1 MFELDAQ
8 HIRMGQHATDKDSAL
23 VMLGEALVAD
33 GLVAPGYV
41 EGLRAR
47 EAQGSTYLGQGI
59 AIPHGTPQTRDQ
71 VFTTGVRIMQF
82 PKGVNW
88 GEGQTAYLAIAI
100 AAKSDEHLRILQLL
114 TRALGEQSLDEA
126 IRQAESAEAIVHL
139 LHGAP
144 QEVELDDQL
153 VRLQVEADD
162 LEELAWT
169 GARLLKK
176 TQCVEIGFAGAL
188 QTGVP
193 LPLGEGLWWLH
204 SDQAVSRPGLAF
216 VTPSRPLVL
225 DGQPLKG
232 LFCLASLGE
241 AHRDLLE
248 RLCDLLIAGRGQEL
262 SQATSSRAVLEA
274 LGGEVAP
281 DWPTARVI
289 LANAHGLHA
298 RPAKELARMAKA
310 STGDIRVRV
319 DGGAPVSAKSLS
331 RLLALGAR
339 RGQVLEFLAE
349 PGTDA
354 EAALN
359 DLVEAVKAGLG
370 EEVEPISAATGEQ
383 SRSPAPVQT
392 NILARAVDTSPL
404 NAGDMLKAIAA
415 APGLAVGPAY
425 VVAQQHFDF
434 PSEGDGVAAE
444 TERLETALAAVRAD
458 IDALISRSEVGAI
471 RDIFLTHLEML
482 DDPDLREGVQARLAR
497 NVSAA
502 AAWSAQIEEAAAQQE
517 ALKDALLAE
526 RAADLR
532 DVGRR
537 VLGHICG
544 VAAVSEPSEPYVLVM
559 DEVGPGDVARLDRA
573 RVAGILTARGG
584 ASSHSAIVSRA
595 LGIPAVV
602 GAGARVLELAPQ
614 TVLLLDGDHGQVEV
628 GPNAVRVEQVRI
640 EREVLEQRRQKA
652 EAKRFE
658 PAVTRDGHRIE
669 VAANLGNTADAASV
683 VEQGAEAVGLLRTEL
698 VFMSHDAAPDE
709 HAQEQDYRRVLD
721 ALDGRP
727 LVVRTLDVGGDKPL
741 PYMPIP
747 AEENPFLGIRGIRL
761 TLRCPEILETQL
773 RALLRAAEGRP
784 LRIMFPMVGRVE
796 EWREARDI
804 LDRLRQEIPAVNLQV
819 GIMIEVPSAA
829 LLAPVLAQEVDFF
842 SVGTNDLTQY
852 ALAIDRGHPLLSGEA
867 DGLHPSVLRL
877 IDMTVQAAHAYGKW
891 VGVCGELAADP
902 LAVPLL
908 MGLGVDE
915 LSVSARSIPLV
926 KARVRELDFSAAQYC
941 AQQALKLATAGEV
954 RASVEAMQ

>member
-8 HIRMGQHATDKDSAL
+8 HIRMGQQAADKDSAL
-23 VMLGEALVAD
+23 ALLGEALVAD
-33 GLVAPGYV
+33 GLVAPGYID
-41 EGLRAR
+41 GLRAR

-59 AIPHGTPQTRDQ
+59 AIPHGTPQTRDH

-82 PKGVNW
+82 PDGVSW

-114 TRALGEQSLDEA
+114 TRALGEKSLDEA
-126 IRQAESAEAIVHL
+126 IRRAESAEAIVQL

-144 QEVELDDQL
+144 QELELDDQL
-153 VRLQVEADD
+153 VRLHVEADD
-162 LEELAWT
+162 LEDLAWE

-176 TQCVEIGFAGAL
+176 TQCVEAGFAGAL

-204 SDQAVSRPGLAF
+204 SDHAVSRPGLAF
-216 VTPSRPLVL
+216 VTPAAPVTLE
-225 DGQPLKG
+225 GQPVKG

-248 RLCDLLIAGRGQEL
+248 RLCDLLIAGRAQEL

-281 DWPTARVI
+281 DWPSASVV

-298 RPAKELARMAKA
+298 RPAKELARVAKA
-310 STGDIRVRV
+310 STGEVRVRV
-319 DGGAPVSAKSLS
+319 DGGTAVSAKSLS

-354 EAALN
+354 EALLG
-359 DLVEAVKAGLG
+359 DLVAAVEAGLG
-370 EEVEPISAATGEQ
+370 EEVEPISANTQPTHA
-383 SRSPAPVQT
+383 AVPVET
-392 NILARAVDTSPL
+392 NILARAEDTAPL
-404 NAGDMLKAIAA
+404 ASGDTFKAIAA

-434 PSEGDGVAAE
+434 PAEGEGAAAE
-444 TERLETALAAVRAD
+444 TERLEAALAAVRTE
-458 IDALISRSEVGAI
+458 IDALISRSEAGAI

-482 DDPDLREGVQARLAR
+482 DDPDLREGVQTRLKR
-497 NVSAA
+497 NASAA
-502 AAWSAQIEEAAAQQE
+502 AAWNAQIEEAAAQQE
-517 ALKDALLAE
+517 SLKDALLAE

-537 VLGHICG
+537 VLGHLCG
-544 VAAVSEPSEPYVLVM
+544 VGSASEPSEPYVLVM
-559 DEVGPGDVARLDRA
+559 DEVGPGDVARLDRD

-595 LGIPAVV
+595 LGIPAIV
-602 GAGARVLELAPQ
+602 GAGPRVLNLAPQ
-614 TVLLLDGDHGQVEV
+614 TILLLDGDHGFVEV
-628 GPNAVRVEQVRI
+628 GPDAARIEQVRVE
-640 EREVLEQRRQKA
+640 REVREHRRQEA

-658 PAVTRDGHRIE
+658 SAVTRDGHRIE
-669 VAANLGNTADAASV
+669 VAANLGNTADAPAV

-698 VFMSHDAAPDE
+698 VFMSHDSAPDE
-709 HAQEQDYRRVLD
+709 QAQEKDYRRVLD

-761 TLRCPEILETQL
+761 TLRCPEVLETQL

-796 EWREARDI
+796 EWRQARDI
-804 LDRLRQEIPAVNLQV
+804 LNRLRQEIPAVNLQV

-877 IDMTVQAAHAYGKW
+877 IDMTVQAAHAHGKW

-926 KARVRELDFSAAQYC
+926 KARVRELDFVAAQAC
-941 AQQALKLATAGEV
+941 AQRALALATADEV

>member
-8 HIRMGQHATDKDSAL
+8 HIRMGQQAADKDSAL
-23 VMLGEALVAD
+23 AMLGEALVQD
-33 GLVAPGYV
+33 GLVAPGYID
-41 EGLRAR
+41 GLRAR

-82 PKGVNW
+82 PEGVSW

-114 TRALGEQSLDEA
+114 TRALGEKSLDEA
-126 IRQAESAEAIVHL
+126 IRRADSAEAIVQL

-144 QEVELDDQL
+144 QELELDDQL
-153 VRLQVEADD
+153 VRLHVEVND
-162 LEELAWT
+162 LEELAWQ
-169 GARLLKK
+169 GARLLKQ
-176 TQCVEIGFAGAL
+176 TQCVETGFAGAL
-188 QTGVP
+188 QTNVP
-193 LPLGEGLWWLH
+193 LPLGDGLWWLH
-204 SDQAVSRPGLAF
+204 SDHSVTRPGLAF
-216 VTPSRPLVL
+216 VTPEQPLTFE
-225 DGQPLKG
+225 GQPLEG

-248 RLCDLLIAGRGQEL
+248 RLCELLIAGRGQEL
-262 SQATSSRAVLEA
+262 SHATSSRAVLEA

-281 DWPTARVI
+281 DWPSARVV
-289 LANAHGLHA
+289 LPNAHGLHA
-298 RPAKELARMAKA
+298 RPAKELARLAKA
-310 STGDIRVRV
+310 SSGDIRVRV
-319 DGGAPVSAKSLS
+319 DEGAPVSAKSLS

-354 EAALN
+354 EAALS
-359 DLVEAVKAGLG
+359 DLVAAVEAGLG
-370 EEVEPISAATGEQ
+370 EEVEPISAA
-383 SRSPAPVQT
+383 SAAPLTATPVIET
-392 NILARAVDTSPL
+392 NILARGENTSPL
-404 NAGDMLKAIAA
+404 TAGDTFSAIAA

-425 VVAQQHFDF
+425 VIAEQRFDF
-434 PSEGDGVAAE
+434 AAEGEGVAVE
-444 TERLETALAAVRAD
+444 MERLERALAAVRTE
-458 IDALISRSEVGAI
+458 IDALITRSEAGPI

-482 DDPDLREGVQARLAR
+482 DDPDLREGVQLRMKR
-497 NVSAA
+497 NASAA
-502 AAWSAQIEEAAAQQE
+502 AAWSAQIDEAAAQQE

-544 VAAVSEPSEPYVLVM
+544 VALASEPDEPYVLVM

-573 RVAGILTARGG
+573 RVCGILTARGG

-602 GAGARVLELAPQ
+602 GAGSRVLALAPK
-614 TVLLLDGDHGQVEV
+614 TALLVDGDHGHVEIAPDATRIEQVQVE
-628 GPNAVRVEQVRI
+628 RQVR
-640 EREVLEQRRQKA
+640 ERQRKEA
-652 EAKRFE
+652 EARRFE
-658 PAVTRDGHRIE
+658 PAITRDGKRIE
-669 VAANLGNTADAASV
+669 VAANLGNTADAAAV

-709 HAQEQDYRRVLD
+709 AQQERDYRRVLD

-761 TLRCPEILETQL
+761 TLRCPEVLETQL
-773 RALLRAAEGRP
+773 RALLRAADGRP

-796 EWREARDI
+796 EWRQARDI
-804 LDRLRQEIPAVNLQV
+804 LARLRQEIPVADLQV

-852 ALAIDRGHPLLSGEA
+852 TLAIDRGHPLLSGEA

-877 IDMTVQAAHAYGKW
+877 IDMTVQAAHAHGKW

-908 MGLGVDE
+908 LGLGVDE
-915 LSVSARSIPLV
+915 LSVSARSVPLV
-926 KARVRELDFSAAQYC
+926 KARVRELDFSTAQVC
-941 AQQALKLATAGEV
+941 ARQALGLASADDV
-954 RASVEAMQ
+954 RASVESL